1 LPFTVEDLAR
11 TALVRILPRSRYRL
25 AALTDA
31 RFASFASNAAR
42 IAYRQQGGT
51 PAFLIFSGP
60 GQDPRA
66 VATAAAAWAEANWR
80 PNAIQRKV
88 RPGVVVVQVA
98 PGNELTTSGLVT
110 ATAVPAAIWTV
121 NSETGNAVVDG
132 HPPGSPSGAEVRRAG
147 AALQQGLPAP
157 SLGELDHAER
167 DLMQTRS
174 IAMPQAMGGLVG
186 LLLLVFAVRYG
197 FGALFSVFAFSS
209 LVTAPNLGS
218 WSGERLV
225 LYADLFVNIL
235 ILVGIVLG
243 AAVLFN
249 FANLA
254 FRLPGFSS
262 PVPRT
267 RTMTW
272 VGYAVVMV
280 GLAVVLDGVI
290 PPAMSAGVRN
300 PDRSQFM
307 HLALTV
313 DDDGTDPFV
322 LVGGDVTV
330 NLSGWP
336 SSEWSGVQFK
346 TSNPS
351 VLPLAVAPAAGT
363 PPMARFDAHQAGTSR
378 IDAVSADGRYTFQVR
393 VTVSP

>member
-1 LPFTVEDLAR
+1 
-11 TALVRILPRSRYRL
+11 
-25 AALTDA
+25 
-31 RFASFASNAAR
+31 
-42 IAYRQQGGT
+42 
-51 PAFLIFSGP
+51 
-60 GQDPRA
+60 
-66 VATAAAAWAEANWR
+66 
-80 PNAIQRKV
+80 
-88 RPGVVVVQVA
+88 
-98 PGNELTTSGLVT
+98 
-110 ATAVPAAIWTV
+110 
-121 NSETGNAVVDG
+121 
-132 HPPGSPSGAEVRRAG
+132 
-147 AALQQGLPAP
+147 
-157 SLGELDHAER
+157 
-167 DLMQTRS
+167 
-174 IAMPQAMGGLVG
+174 MPQAMGGLVG

-307 HLALTV
+307 HVALTV

-351 VLPLAVAPAAGT
+351 VLPLAVTPAAGT
-363 PPMARFDAHQAGTSR
+363 PPIARFDAHQAGTSR